1 MGEFMEP
8 SKINIDEQINILE
21 KAKQDILENKESY
34 TCLAITSAIYLIC
47 DPSLWKEYNNE
58 DDFIDV
64 EEFIPSHN
72 RYQATKL
79 CESNNIP
86 GPNTTKEES
95 CQYGWWKF
103 NRLNEIQS
111 VNDRDLA
118 RSVRVQYLDALINK
132 LKNID
137 LCGQ

>member
-8 SKINIDEQINILE
+8 SKITIDEQINILE

-47 DPSLWKEYNNE
+47 DPSLWKDN
-58 DDFIDV
+58 DDIDFICT
-64 EEFIPSHN
+64 EKFIPLHN
-72 RYQATKL
+72 RDHAAKL
-79 CESNNIP
+79 CELNNIP